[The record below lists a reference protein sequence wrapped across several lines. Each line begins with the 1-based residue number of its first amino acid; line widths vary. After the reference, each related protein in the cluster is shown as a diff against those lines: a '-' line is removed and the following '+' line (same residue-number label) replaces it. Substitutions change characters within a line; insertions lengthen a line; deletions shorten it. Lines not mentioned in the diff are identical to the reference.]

1 MVIERILKSHK
12 TQLQNPVCSLK
23 HTVMEDDAETS
34 KPFCLQHMTNNQ
46 ITVSGHDT
54 TECHLPKLKP
64 NVYRLRVYTVS
75 RITIYYLSYSLISHY
90 LQFDIHLDTSKSV

>member
-23 HTVMEDDAETS
+23 NTVMEDDAETS
-34 KPFCLQHMTNNQ
+34 KRFLLQQMTNNQ
-46 ITVSGHDT
+46 INVSGHDA

-64 NVYRLRVYTVS
+64 NVYR
-75 RITIYYLSYSLISHY
+75 
-90 LQFDIHLDTSKSV
+90 

>member
-34 KPFCLQHMTNNQ
+34 KPFLLQQMTNNQ
-46 ITVSGHDT
+46 INVSGHDT
-54 TECHLPKLKP
+54 TECQLPKLKP
-64 NVYRLRVYTVS
+64 NAMGCTAVAICLQVTFLHR
-75 RITIYYLSYSLISHY
+75 ISHN
-90 LQFDIHLDTSKSV
+90 HLLFIRQLDFTLLTI